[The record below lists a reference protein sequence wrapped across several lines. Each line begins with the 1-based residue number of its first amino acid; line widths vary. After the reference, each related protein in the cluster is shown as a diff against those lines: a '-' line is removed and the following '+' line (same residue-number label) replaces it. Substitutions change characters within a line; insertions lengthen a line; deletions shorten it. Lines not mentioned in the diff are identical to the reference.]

1 MFEKCSAR
9 ITLMVVGL
17 SRSAAVWQAYD
28 AQRWIWQNFQLR
40 AKREK
45 QGFAR
50 KTSLQTKRTS
60 AIIAP
65 VFGAGTFSL
74 RFAGFSALM
83 RLTRKDDDCRITF
96 VFCLTWLT
104 FVAYHGF
111 YA

>member
-17 SRSAAVWQAYD
+17 SRSAAVWQACD

-50 KTSLQTKRTS
+50 KMRQAVTGKRSKTE
-60 AIIAP
+60 ICP
-65 VFGAGTFSL
+65 
-74 RFAGFSALM
+74 
-83 RLTRKDDDCRITF
+83 
-96 VFCLTWLT
+96 
-104 FVAYHGF
+104 
-111 YA
+111 